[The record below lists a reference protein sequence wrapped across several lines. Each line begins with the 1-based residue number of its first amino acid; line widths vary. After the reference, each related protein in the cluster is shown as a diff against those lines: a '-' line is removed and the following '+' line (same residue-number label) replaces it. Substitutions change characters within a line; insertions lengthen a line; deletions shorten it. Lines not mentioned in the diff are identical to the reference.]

1 MKVIALLTLVVSAA
15 ATSYAQPA
23 DPPLE
28 MTTVVVPVVGSV
40 IGATGVHWKTDL
52 ELRNDQNVEMN
63 VLLSLPAAGGDRW
76 QMVSLPPGESVRYID
91 VVGQAFGMNAALSPL
106 LVQTEGRRSVTIRAT
121 AYGVRGAEV
130 SPPQPITINYGPAY
144 YPVRVLENLSF
155 NDEFRTNIG
164 LANLNERAAEFI
176 LALQRVPGRNLAVN
190 RVTLPPNTLWHT
202 AIQSM
207 FPLITSGDH
216 FSVVVETPSRE
227 TYVYASV
234 IENVTNRA
242 TFVQPMISVSTARR

>member
-1 MKVIALLTLVVSAA
+1 MKAIALLILGLAA
-15 ATSYAQPA
+15 ATAARAQPS
-23 DPPLE
+23 DPPLD

-52 ELRNDQNVEMN
+52 ELRNDQNVELN
-63 VLLSLPAAGGDRW
+63 VLISLPAAGGDRW

-91 VVGQAFGMNAALSPL
+91 VVGQAFGLNAALSPL
-106 LVQTEGRRSVTIRAT
+106 VVQTEGRRSVTIRAT
-121 AYGVRGAEV
+121 AYGIRGTEV
-130 SPPQPITINYGPAY
+130 SPPQPITINYGAAY
-144 YPVRVLENLSF
+144 YPIRMLQNLSF
-155 NDEFRTNIG
+155 NDQFRTNIG
-164 LANLNERAAEFI
+164 LANLSERSAEFV

-190 RVTLPPNTLWHT
+190 RVTLPPKTLWHT
-202 AIQSM
+202 AIQAM

-216 FSVVVETPSRE
+216 FSVVVETPTHE

-242 TFVQPMISVSTARR
+242 MFVQPMISVSTARR